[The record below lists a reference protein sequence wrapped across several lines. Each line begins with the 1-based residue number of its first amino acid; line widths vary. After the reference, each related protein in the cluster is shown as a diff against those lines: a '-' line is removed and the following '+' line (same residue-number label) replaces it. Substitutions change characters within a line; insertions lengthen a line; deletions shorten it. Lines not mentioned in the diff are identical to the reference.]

1 MTEDKQSIT
10 AMVELVSGTLRM
22 LSEQVGKIE
31 KRLDE
36 YHIRL
41 KILEDDFD
49 EIIDKDTTTPSGSAC
64 CDHSKCKKHRKTKVQ
79 SNNQKIC

>member
-10 AMVELVSGTLRM
+10 AMVELVSALRM

-36 YHIRL
+36 YHTRL

-49 EIIDKDTTTPSGSAC
+49 EVIDKDTATPSGSAC
-64 CDHSKCKKHRKTKVQ
+64 CDHGKCKKRQRTKV
-79 SNNQKIC
+79 

>member
-1 MTEDKQSIT
+1 MTEDRQSIT
-10 AMVELVSGTLRM
+10 AMVELVSGALRM

-36 YHIRL
+36 YHTRL

-49 EIIDKDTTTPSGSAC
+49 EIIDKDIATPSGSAC
-64 CDHSKCKKHRKTKVQ
+64 CDHGKCKKRRPEHCNCSK
-79 SNNQKIC
+79 NP

>member
-10 AMVELVSGTLRM
+10 AMVELVSGALRM

-36 YHIRL
+36 YHTRL

-49 EIIDKDTTTPSGSAC
+49 NI
-64 CDHSKCKKHRKTKVQ
+64 RKFF
-79 SNNQKIC
+79 